1 MPHWHVA
8 ECLASLQLILLLLEL
23 LAPFFSLTFLT
34 IPFLLLFFLHAQVG
48 NMVELLLDGLLLLE
62 HHSPILLKLVIE
74 LGLLALKFHKLLE
87 LKLLVGIDLDLM
99 LVYECIKLGLNLL
112 GYLRLV
118 RFLLERVG
126 FFRNT
131 GLLSFV
137 ELLDV
142 ALQVG
147 VRVVKSR
154 GLLPHLMLQP
164 RQVLIGLLAR
174 QPIHLVDVVDVS
186 LVDLP
191 SLELQLTQISLVL
204 LRLLLVPL
212 TTVVTF
218 LAGAALD
225 GAAPRLALCA
235 VFPVA
240 LQPALV
246 GAAARAISVVVAAA
260 QLAHLLLII
269 VLEEH
274 LGRVQGVP
282 QVASIPFV
290 GHVGELARIVC
301 QIQHVLERHRFCLR
315 ERGIL
320 NQSRFF
326 IDLRLRL
333 VDFFFFLHLLQ
344 F

>member
-147 VRVVKSR
+147 VRVVKS
-154 GLLPHLMLQP
+154 
-164 RQVLIGLLAR
+164 
-174 QPIHLVDVVDVS
+174 
-186 LVDLP
+186 
-191 SLELQLTQISLVL
+191 
-204 LRLLLVPL
+204 
-212 TTVVTF
+212 
-218 LAGAALD
+218 
-225 GAAPRLALCA
+225 
-235 VFPVA
+235 
-240 LQPALV
+240 
-246 GAAARAISVVVAAA
+246 
-260 QLAHLLLII
+260 
-269 VLEEH
+269 
-274 LGRVQGVP
+274 
-282 QVASIPFV
+282 
-290 GHVGELARIVC
+290 
-301 QIQHVLERHRFCLR
+301 
-315 ERGIL
+315 
-320 NQSRFF
+320 
-326 IDLRLRL
+326 
-333 VDFFFFLHLLQ
+333 
-344 F
+344 